1 MKSLICC
8 TFLFV
13 SLCSVQGRSYGYHK
27 NTKHTTVVK
36 PKDHGFLKDPIHIPN
51 DHGFVKDPVHIPND
65 HAVLP
70 SNKLLQC
77 NKPCTLQI
85 IPPQCVQET
94 IEFEHGVRCRGCD
107 IDICSGRGDSLDRW
121 QGGSQWQDG
130 SFQNRNQRIGGGFVD
145 SLGNDFLNVLGQNSN
160 LDGRIGNR
168 FDTNL
173 DRRNRFDTNNDRNNR
188 FDTNIGR
195 RTNIDRNNRFDQ
207 IFNERR
213 SRLDTNRQ
221 VGNGWL

>member
-1 MKSLICC
+1 MIKTIKTVNSE
-8 TFLFV
+8 T
-13 SLCSVQGRSYGYHK
+13 CSVRESRSYGYHK
-27 NTKHTTVVK
+27 KTKHTSVVR
-36 PKDHGFLKDPIHIPN
+36 PQDHGFLKDPVHVPN
-51 DHGFVKDPVHIPND
+51 GNGFVKDPIHIPTD

-107 IDICSGRGDSLDRW
+107 IDICNSGRGDNLDRW

-130 SFQNRNQRIGGGFVD
+130 GFQNRNQRIGGRFVD
-145 SLGNDFLNVLGQNSN
+145 SLGNDFLNVLGQTSN

-173 DRRNRFDTNNDRNNR
+173 DRRNRFDTNID
-188 FDTNIGR
+188 R

-213 SRLDTNRQ
+213 SQLETNRQ